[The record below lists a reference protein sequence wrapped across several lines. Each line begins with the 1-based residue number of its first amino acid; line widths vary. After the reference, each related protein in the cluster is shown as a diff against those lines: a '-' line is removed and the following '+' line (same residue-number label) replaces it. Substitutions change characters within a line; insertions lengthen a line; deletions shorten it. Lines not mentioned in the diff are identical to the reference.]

1 MAGEFKIADHAV
13 AAAIAEA
20 ETFSGMTEDGVLH
33 ALLNNVLAKLVTT
46 KSKADLVSHIEFLID
61 SQSQGSIVITHGC

>member
-1 MAGEFKIADHAV
+1 MADEFKIADQAV
-13 AAAIAEA
+13 AAAIAQA

-33 ALLNNVLAKLVTT
+33 ALLNNVLAKLVIT

-61 SQSQGSIVITHGC
+61 SQSQGSIVITRGC